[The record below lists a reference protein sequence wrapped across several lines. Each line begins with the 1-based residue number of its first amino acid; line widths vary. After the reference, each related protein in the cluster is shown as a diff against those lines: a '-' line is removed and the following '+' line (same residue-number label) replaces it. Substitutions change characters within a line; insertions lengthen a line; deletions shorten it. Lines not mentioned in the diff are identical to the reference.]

1 MQADGNLIFLSGV
14 PFKLPL
20 VKTTKGDVTH
30 NPNIP
35 AAQQGMANA
44 SYVPTPVEREN
55 FRPREPVHMQQHAL
69 SIGNSV
75 HTEAQIDIGLTAADV
90 QFHTLCKE
98 LLISGDC
105 WLLEI
110 FLVTFCFKTICY
122 PTFLM
127 DCMDCFYW
135 GVLSSGFCWL
145 VRCGNCSSRLRT
157 FLVSATMLQISI
169 MQNSTRNF

>member
-1 MQADGNLIFLSGV
+1 MMFLGGV

-20 VKTTKGDVTH
+20 VKTAKGDITH

-44 SYVPTPVEREN
+44 SYVPTPVAREN

-98 LLISGDC
+98 HQRTIDFRRLLAAGDVSAHFVLQNNLLPHISDGLYGLF
-105 WLLEI
+105 LLGRSVQR
-110 FLVTFCFKTICY
+110 LPC
-122 PTFLM
+122 
-127 DCMDCFYW
+127 
-135 GVLSSGFCWL
+135 
-145 VRCGNCSSRLRT
+145 SRLRSCKIPQGI
-157 FLVSATMLQISI
+157 F
-169 MQNSTRNF
+169 